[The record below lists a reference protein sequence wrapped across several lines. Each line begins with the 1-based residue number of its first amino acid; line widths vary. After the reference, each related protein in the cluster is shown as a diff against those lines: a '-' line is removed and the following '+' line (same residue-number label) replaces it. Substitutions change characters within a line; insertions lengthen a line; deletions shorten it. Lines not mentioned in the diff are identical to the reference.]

1 MHQWRCYF
9 VVHLLILTLIPDEYY
24 GTCYYSKITQAPS
37 HSPRT
42 LFTSPV
48 LANLKYFQYRSCTCF
63 RQMQGYWPDSM
74 TWMASL
80 TLNIFHTFFYCFCYW
95 LYISRYLLEML
106 IDLNFQRHN
115 ISAPTYIF
123 VHIHIFANTGWRH
136 GRFLE

>member
-1 MHQWRCYF
+1 MIYLPYLC
-9 VVHLLILTLIPDEYY
+9 
-24 GTCYYSKITQAPS
+24 KITLPPS
-37 HSPRT
+37 DKSVSKYWCGRGGGGRGT

-80 TLNIFHTFFYCFCYW
+80 ILNIFHTFFYCFYYW

-123 VHIHIFANTGWRH
+123 VHIHIFVNTGWRH